1 MKTSRA
7 DAAAVPIFSHGEIG
21 SETASAR
28 AFPSATWERG
38 RKIADA
44 LVIPLRSLCSFAAK
58 SIAVFVV
65 AFAGLIALVPK
76 PHLLDE
82 TSFSPCYVDRNGKL
96 LRLVLADD
104 DRYRVYMPLEKIS
117 PELVEMTL
125 LHEDRYFHE
134 HAGFNPIAL
143 VRASWAD
150 LRGQG
155 KLLGAST
162 ITMQLARLHYHLN
175 TRTVFGKLAQ
185 IVAAIHLECHC
196 SKHEILEAY
205 LNLAPYGRN
214 IEGVGAA
221 SLIYFEK
228 EPAEL
233 SPVEA
238 MTLAVIPQSPARR
251 SPGTGAHDAA
261 LEKARGVLLT
271 QWLGSHPED
280 ARLRGVLAMPLQM
293 KLPRD
298 LPFRAPHLVEEMM
311 QGNTSPRAETRL
323 ALDLPTQEVLER
335 EMTEYL
341 AMRAPDGFKNASA
354 LLIDYRTMEVRAAVG
369 SAGFGRADIHGQVD
383 GLRAQRSPGSALKP
397 FIYALA
403 MDEGLIHPN
412 SLLKDAPASF
422 DGYDPENF
430 DHNFAGPIRAK
441 DALVQSRNVPA
452 VDLESRLDSGR
463 NLYTL
468 LRDAGVRRLQ
478 PEEHYGLTIALG
490 SAEVSPEEVGTL
502 YAMLANR
509 GVWRPLRR
517 TVEEPVVPGVKLLS
531 PEASW
536 LTLDMLKDAVR
547 PDAVNMPRLVTEAR
561 PVAWKTG
568 TSFAF
573 RDAWSA
579 GVFDNYVLVVWVG
592 NFDGAENPEFVGRTA
607 AAPLLFRIV
616 DALRA
621 RESTPVETCFTR
633 TPDLNLRQVD
643 LCAISGMI
651 AGPNCPQTVKGWFI
665 PGVSP
670 IAACDV
676 HRRVWIDNATGLR
689 LSAAPEDPN
698 SAHAEVCEFWPSDLE
713 KLFRAAGIPRLG
725 PPATVAPR
733 GPAMIAS
740 DPDAAKGPCI
750 VSPKKGLIYHMRVGA
765 AGDEVLNLEA
775 TADTNREE
783 LHWFVDATY
792 LGVSEPS
799 AALLWKMAPGKH
811 LIRAVDEAGRADARE
826 ILVTAVE

>member
-1 MKTSRA
+1 M
-7 DAAAVPIFSHGEIG
+7 
-21 SETASAR
+21 R
-28 AFPSATWERG
+28 AF
-38 RKIADA
+38 
-44 LVIPLRSLCSFAAK
+44 LR
-58 SIAVFVV
+58 FVLKAGV
-65 AFAGLIALVPK
+65 VLTAAFAVVIALVPK

-96 LRLVLADD
+96 LRLGLAED
-104 DRYRVYMPLEKIS
+104 DRYRVYVPLEKIS
-117 PELVEMTL
+117 PQLIEMTL
-125 LHEDRYFHE
+125 RHEDRYFHE

-143 VRASWAD
+143 LRASWSDA
-150 LRGQG
+150 RGQG
-155 KLLGAST
+155 RRLGAST
-162 ITMQLARLHYHLN
+162 ITMQLARLHYRLN
-175 TRTVFGKLAQ
+175 TRTIAGKLEQ
-185 IVAAIHLECHC
+185 IVAAIHIECHC

-221 SLIYFEK
+221 SLIYFGK

-251 SPGTGAHDAA
+251 SPGTAAHDLA
-261 LEKARGVLLT
+261 LRKAREILLT
-271 QWLGSHPED
+271 QWLEAHPED
-280 ARLRGVLAMPLQM
+280 ARLRSVLAMPLEM

-311 QGNTSPRAETRL
+311 GAGTMPRAETRL
-323 ALDLPTQEVLER
+323 TLDLGLQDLLER
-335 EMTEYL
+335 QVTQYL
-341 AMRAPDGFKNASA
+341 AARETDGFKNACA

-369 SAGFGRADIHGQVD
+369 SADFRRADIDGQVD

-412 SLLKDAPASF
+412 SLLKDAPESF

-430 DHNFAGPIRAK
+430 DHQFAGPIKAK
-441 DALVQSRNVPA
+441 DALIQSRNVPA
-452 VDLESRLDSGR
+452 VDLESRLDPQR

-468 LRDAGVRRLQ
+468 LRDAGIRRLQ
-478 PEEHYGLTIALG
+478 PESHYGLTIALG
-490 SAEVSPEEVGTL
+490 SAEVSPEEIGTL

-509 GVWRPLRR
+509 GVLRPLRR
-517 TVEEPVVPGVKLLS
+517 TLDEPADAGARMIS
-531 PEASW
+531 PEASY

-547 PDAVNMPRLVTEAR
+547 PDAVNVPRLLGETR

-568 TSFAF
+568 TSFSF

-592 NFDGAENPEFVGRTA
+592 NFDGTANPEFVGRTA
-607 AAPLLFRIV
+607 AAPLLFRMI

-621 RESTPVETCFTR
+621 CEPAPAETCFTR
-633 TPDLNLRQVD
+633 TSDLNLREVD
-643 LCAISGMI
+643 LCAVSGMI
-651 AGPNCPQTVKGWFI
+651 AGPNCPRTVKGWFI
-665 PGVSP
+665 PGKSP

-676 HRRVWIDNATGLR
+676 HRRVWVDNATGLR
-689 LSAAPEDPN
+689 LSEAPEN
-698 SAHAEVCEFWPSDLE
+698 SATAHAEVCEFWPSDLE
-713 KLFRAAGIPRLG
+713 KLFQAAGLPRVS
-725 PPATVAPR
+725 PPAMVAR
-733 GPAMIAS
+733 TGSAMVAS
-740 DPDAAKGPCI
+740 VQDADKGPRI
-750 VSPKKGLIYHMRVGA
+750 VSPKKGLIYHVRVGA

-775 TADTNREE
+775 TAETSREH
-783 LHWFVDATY
+783 LRWFVDASY

-799 AALLWKMAPGKH
+799 SALLWKLQPGRH
-811 LIRAVDEAGRADARE
+811 VIRAVDDAGRADSRE
-826 ILVTAVE
+826 ITVTEVE

>member
-1 MKTSRA
+1 MKSLRYLFEA
-7 DAAAVPIFSHGEIG
+7 GRYLLVAAA
-21 SETASAR
+21 
-28 AFPSATWERG
+28 
-38 RKIADA
+38 
-44 LVIPLRSLCSFAAK
+44 LFAAV
-58 SIAVFVV
+58 IA
-65 AFAGLIALVPK
+65 AVPK
-76 PHLLDE
+76 PHLLDQAG
-82 TSFSPCYVDRNGKL
+82 FSPCYVDRNGTLLKL
-96 LRLVLADD
+96 GLAED
-104 DRYRVYMPLEKIS
+104 DRYRVFVPLEKIS
-117 PELVEMTL
+117 PQLVEMTL

-143 VRASWAD
+143 LRASWAD
-150 LRGQG
+150 VRGQG

-221 SLIYFEK
+221 SLIYFGK
-228 EPAEL
+228 EPGQL
-233 SPVEA
+233 SSVEA

-251 SPGTGAHDAA
+251 SPGTAAHDAA
-261 LEKARGVLLT
+261 LMTARGVLLT
-271 QWLGSHPED
+271 QWLVEHPED

-311 QGNTSPRAETRL
+311 QGNMAPKAETRL
-323 ALDLPTQEVLER
+323 ALDLPTQDVLER
-335 EMTEYL
+335 EMSAYL
-341 AMRAPDGFKNASA
+341 AARASEGFHNASA

-369 SAGFGRADIHGQVD
+369 SAQFSRADIHGQVD

-430 DHNFAGPIRAK
+430 DHGFAGPIRAR

-452 VDLESRLDSGR
+452 VELESRLDRAR

-468 LRDAGVRRLQ
+468 LRDAGIRRLQ
-478 PEEHYGLTIALG
+478 PESHYGLTIALG
-490 SAEVSPEEVGTL
+490 SAEVSPEEVGIL

-509 GVWRPLRR
+509 GVLRPLRR
-517 TVEEPVVPGVKLLS
+517 TVDEPVEGGVKLIS

-547 PDAVNMPRLVTEAR
+547 PDAVNTPRLITEAR

-573 RDAWSA
+573 RDAWTA
-579 GVFDNYVLVVWVG
+579 AVFDHYVLVVWVG
-592 NFDGAENPEFVGRTA
+592 NFDGAENPAFVGRTA
-607 AAPLLFRIV
+607 AAPLAFRVV

-621 RESTPVETCFTR
+621 REAAPKETCFTR
-633 TPDLNLRQVD
+633 TADLNLRQVD
-643 LCAISGMI
+643 LCAVSGMI
-651 AGPNCPQTVKGWFI
+651 ASPNCLEKVKGCFI
-665 PGVSP
+665 PGISP
-670 IAACDV
+670 IAPCDV

-689 LSAAPEDPN
+689 LSGAPDVAGT
-698 SAHAEVCEFWPSDLE
+698 AHAAVCEFWPSDLE
-713 KLFRAAGIPRLG
+713 KLFRAAGMPRMG
-725 PPATVAPR
+725 PPAMVEKR
-733 GPAMIAS
+733 GPALIAS
-740 DPDAAKGPCI
+740 AQDAARGPCI
-750 VSPKKGLIYHMRVGA
+750 VSPKTGLTYHMRVGA
-765 AGDEVLNLEA
+765 EADEVLNLEA
-775 TADTNREE
+775 TAETSREE

-792 LGVSEPS
+792 LGVSAPS
-799 AALLWKMAPGKH
+799 ASLLWKMAPGKH
-811 LIRAVDEAGRADARE
+811 VIRAVDEAGRADSRE

>member
-1 MKTSRA
+1 MKKKT
-7 DAAAVPIFSHGEIG
+7 GCG
-21 SETASAR
+21 
-28 AFPSATWERG
+28 WQN
-38 RKIADA
+38 
-44 LVIPLRSLCSFAAK
+44 PLRTLRSFVAK
-58 SIAVFVV
+58 SLVVLGAAFLILIAV
-65 AFAGLIALVPK
+65 APK
-76 PHLLDE
+76 PHLLDQ
-82 TSFSPCYVDRNGKL
+82 TSFSPCYEDRNGKL
-96 LRLVLADD
+96 LRLGLSED
-104 DRYRVYMPLEKIS
+104 DRYRVYVPLEKIS
-117 PELVEMTL
+117 PQLVEMTL

-143 VRASWAD
+143 VRAAWSDA
-150 LRGQG
+150 RGQG
-155 KLLGAST
+155 RRLGAST

-175 TRTVFGKLAQ
+175 TRTVVGKLAQ

-221 SLIYFEK
+221 SLIYFGK

-233 SPVEA
+233 SPVES

-251 SPGTGAHDAA
+251 SPGTVAHEQA

-271 QWLGSHPED
+271 QWLESHPED
-280 ARLRGVLAMPLQM
+280 ARLRGVLAMPLEM

-311 QGNTSPRAETRL
+311 MGNEAHDEAPKAETRL
-323 ALDLPTQEVLER
+323 TLDLGLQDLLER
-335 EMTEYL
+335 QVSQYL
-341 AMRAPDGFKNASA
+341 AMRETDGFKNACA

-369 SAGFGRADIHGQVD
+369 SADFRRADIHGQVD

-430 DHNFAGPIRAK
+430 DHNFAGPIKAK
-441 DALVQSRNVPA
+441 EALVQSRNVPA
-452 VDLESRLDSGR
+452 VDLESQLDPKR

-468 LRDAGVRRLQ
+468 LRDAGIRRLQ
-478 PEEHYGLTIALG
+478 PESHYGLTIALG

-509 GVWRPLRR
+509 GVLHPLRR
-517 TVEEPVVPGVKLLS
+517 SLDEPVDPGVRLLS
-531 PEASW
+531 PEASF

-547 PDAVNMPRLVTEAR
+547 PDAVSVPRLLNETR

-568 TSFAF
+568 TSFSY

-592 NFDGAENPEFVGRTA
+592 NFDGTENPEFVGRTA
-607 AAPLLFRIV
+607 AAPLLFRMV

-621 RESTPVETCFTR
+621 RTPPSAAMESCFTR

-643 LCAISGMI
+643 LCAVSGMV
-651 AGPNCPQTVKGWFI
+651 AGPNCPHTEKGWFI
-665 PGVSP
+665 PGKSP

-676 HRRVWIDNATGLR
+676 HRRVWVDNATGLR
-689 LSAAPEDPN
+689 LSSAPEN
-698 SAHAEVCEFWPSDLE
+698 SATAHAEVCEFWPSDLE
-713 KLFRAAGIPRLG
+713 KLFQAAGLPRVG
-725 PPATVAPR
+725 PPAYLGEKKWTTVSSAY
-733 GPAMIAS
+733 
-740 DPDAAKGPCI
+740 DAGKGPCI
-750 VSPKKGLIYHMRVGA
+750 VSPKKGLTYHLRIGA
-765 AGDEVLNLEA
+765 EADEMLNLEA
-775 TADTNREE
+775 TTETGRDH
-783 LHWFVDATY
+783 LHWFVDAAY
-792 LGVSEPS
+792 CGISDPS
-799 AALLWKMAPGKH
+799 AGLPWKLQPGRH
-811 LIRAVDEAGRADARE
+811 VIRAVDDLGRADLRE
-826 ILVTAVE
+826 ITVTAVE